1 MINFKNKKILITGA
15 SGGVGQACVKLAL
28 HLKAKV
34 ICIASNKKKAA
45 LLKELGVEKIIFIN
59 NAFEKFFIKKK

>member
-1 MINFKNKKILITGA
+1 MYLITGA

-34 ICIASNKKKAA
+34 ICIVSNKKKAA
-45 LLKELGVEKIIFIN
+45 LLKEIGVEKIIFIN
-59 NAFEKFFIKKK
+59 NNYDSANNP